1 MISAIRNPQSG
12 ISLEPPMTPDLEY
25 EDDDEVSADALAQA
39 EDGDD

>member
-1 MISAIRNPQSG
+1 
-12 ISLEPPMTPDLEY
+12 MTPDLEY